1 MKLAGFFEKVEI
13 AQQDVHEEEKK
24 MKKKV
29 CMLGLALSL
38 SMFGL
43 VACGENSEEN
53 NQPTVEAS
61 VENNE
66 NESTPVQG
74 EETPVDADAENADA
88 ENADAENVE
97 DTESSVAETAETSTE
112 EVETST
118 EEAETST
125 EEAETSTEEAST
137 TAAE

>member
-74 EETPVDADAENADA
+74 EETPVDA

-125 EEAETSTEEAST
+125 EDAETATEEAST